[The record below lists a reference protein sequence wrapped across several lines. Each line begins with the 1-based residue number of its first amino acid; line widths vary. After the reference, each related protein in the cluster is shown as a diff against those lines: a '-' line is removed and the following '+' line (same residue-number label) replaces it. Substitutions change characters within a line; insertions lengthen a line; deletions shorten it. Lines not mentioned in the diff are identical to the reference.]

1 MSALHFACGRG
12 HAGCVAALLKADAPY
27 DQVRAGIRVRA
38 RGRCRGRV
46 RVRTPPFVRPMRR
59 TRRPWPD
66 PNANPNPNPNPNN
79 EKDVHSSAIEPL
91 FIGIPHGAPSPNLTL
106 TLTSLGA
113 HRDSR
118 AQA

>member
-1 MSALHFACGRG
+1 MRTQRWG
-12 HAGCVAALLKADAPY
+12 AGSGGAGSGAPEEARLYCREHEGLFVSQLNEKAHPHPNPDHSPNPNPNPY
-27 DQVRAGIRVRA
+27 
-38 RGRCRGRV
+38 
-46 RVRTPPFVRPMRR
+46 
-59 TRRPWPD
+59 PD